1 MLFLAVQ
8 YNKETDSFNFPMKDL
23 FKDRISTNESLQDL
37 FGSGIEWNKVKNWD
51 RLFDK
56 KKIIEYREEIK
67 NFAEDTNYA
76 TKDLASFKQYMFD
89 NGKAVTGFQ
98 SVVKAAGTG
107 LKSFAATLGSMAA
120 MWAIGEVVSL
130 IVSGLDKLVN
140 SAKYAKEAAEGFSS
154 SYETLQKDISDNSSK
169 ISELNAKYQELSEG
183 VNNLGE
189 NVSLTK
195 DEYKEYKDVVSQISD
210 IMPDLNTRFN
220 DQGEKIGFVQGK
232 LKDLNSEYDKYQQ
245 AQAKKLI
252 NDGDDD
258 ENTASDAFKN
268 YKNLGVFYDSK
279 GKHHESWKLRADKNY
294 RKKIEEAQKQ
304 LDILTEKYGS
314 DRITENQEAELEKL
328 SFRISHFKTKIK
340 WVCQVKFVSFFE
352 FLLVVKS
359 ITI

>member
-1 MLFLAVQ
+1 MSTIISNSLSFDGGFDNFIKQSKLAD
-8 YNKETDSFNFPMKDL
+8 KSLISF
-23 FKDRISTNESLQDL
+23 LQDTKY
-37 FGSGIEWNKVKNWD
+37 G
-51 RLFDK
+51 
-56 KKIIEYREEIK
+56 
-67 NFAEDTNYA
+67 
-76 TKDLASFKQYMFD
+76 TKDLANYQLYLKESSQSM
-89 NGKAVTGFQ
+89 TLFQ
-98 SVVKAAGTG
+98 RAGKAAGTAV
-107 LKSFAATLGSMAA
+107 KSLVATLGSMAA
-120 MWAIGEVVSL
+120 MWAIGEVISL

-340 WVCQVKFVSFFE
+340 CVSLLPVTYTLYITLSSFKLIFLHDSFKISFF
-352 FLLVVKS
+352 
-359 ITI
+359 TN

>member
-1 MLFLAVQ
+1 MAVQ
-8 YNKETDSFNFPMKDL
+8 YNSNDNTWSTWLDIFKKEIPEASEESINAFEKLAKAQAKGYDPTINDRMEKWIRQNKLADETLISF
-23 FKDRISTNESLQDL
+23 LQDTKYSEKTLENYQLYLKESSQSMTL
-37 FGSGIEWNKVKNWD
+37 FQRAG
-51 RLFDK
+51 
-56 KKIIEYREEIK
+56 
-67 NFAEDTNYA
+67 
-76 TKDLASFKQYMFD
+76 
-89 NGKAVTGFQ
+89 
-98 SVVKAAGTG
+98 KAAGNAI
-107 LKSFAATLGSMAA
+107 KSIGAAIGSMAA
-120 MWAIGEVVSL
+120 MWAIGEVISL

-258 ENTASDAFKN
+258 GNNVSDAFDD
-268 YKNLGVFYDSK
+268 YRQQGAFIDSD
-279 GKHHESWKLRADKNY
+279 GKYHYGGNRITTSNRDKIGEITE
-294 RKKIEEAQKQ
+294 KIENIKNK
-304 LDILTEKYGS
+304 DIIS
-314 DRITENQEAELEKL
+314 DYDKENLERLESKL
-328 SFRISHFKTKIK
+328 QKIK
-340 WVCQVKFVSFFE
+340 NE
-352 FLLVVKS
+352 
-359 ITI
+359 ID